1 MRKAGVPAAALRS
14 VGEALESD
22 EVRSLGIIGEAPHE
36 KLGSIP
42 NVGLPVTFSETP
54 IRKPRG
60 APLLGADSKT
70 TLRRLLDFDDGR
82 LDETRTCRCLRADEM
97 I

>member
-1 MRKAGVPAAALRS
+1 MRKAGVPAAAVRS

-82 LDETRTCRCLRADEM
+82 LDELARAGAFGRTK
-97 I
+97 